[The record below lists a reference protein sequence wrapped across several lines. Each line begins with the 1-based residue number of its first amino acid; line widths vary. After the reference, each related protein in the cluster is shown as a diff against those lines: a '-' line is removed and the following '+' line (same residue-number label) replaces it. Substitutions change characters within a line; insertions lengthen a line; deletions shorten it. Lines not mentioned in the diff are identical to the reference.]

1 VIARKNREMV
11 SFAAIKDK
19 VSKHLTTFSTT
30 KLIVLV
36 TAVAIIYFLVTAG
49 LGAVRS
55 YQLHQR
61 EDRLRN
67 EVQELQ
73 VRHDRL
79 QALKDYLNS
88 DEFVEAA
95 AREQLGLVREGET
108 GFVAISSQPV
118 PTPAPDD
125 PHPELWWDI
134 LIR

>member
-1 VIARKNREMV
+1 
-11 SFAAIKDK
+11 
-19 VSKHLTTFSTT
+19 VSKHLSTFSTT
-30 KLIVLV
+30 KLIILI
-36 TAVAIIYFLVTAG
+36 TAVVIIYFLVTAA

-61 EDRLRN
+61 EGRLQG

-73 VRHDRL
+73 ARYDRL

-88 DEFVEAA
+88 DEYVEAA

-108 GFVAISSQPV
+108 GFVAISSQPA
-118 PTPAPDD
+118 PTPAPGD

>member
-1 VIARKNREMV
+1 M
-11 SFAAIKDK
+11 
-19 VSKHLTTFSTT
+19 SKHLTTFSTT
-30 KLIVLV
+30 KLIILI
-36 TAVAIIYFLVTAG
+36 TAAVIVYFLVVAG

-61 EDRLRN
+61 EGRLRS
-67 EVQELQ
+67 EVQQLQ
-73 VRHDRL
+73 ARDDRL

-88 DEFVEAA
+88 DEFIEAA

-108 GFVAISSQPV
+108 GFVTISSQPA
-118 PTPAPDD
+118 PTPAPGD

>member
-1 VIARKNREMV
+1 M
-11 SFAAIKDK
+11 
-19 VSKHLTTFSTT
+19 SKHLTTFSTT
-30 KLIVLV
+30 KLIILI
-36 TAVAIIYFLVTAG
+36 TAAVIVYFLVVAG

-61 EDRLRN
+61 EGRLRS
-67 EVQELQ
+67 EVQQLQ
-73 VRHDRL
+73 ARYDRL

-88 DEFVEAA
+88 DEFIEAA

-108 GFVAISSQPV
+108 GFVTISSQPA
-118 PTPAPDD
+118 PIPAPGD

>member
-1 VIARKNREMV
+1 
-11 SFAAIKDK
+11 

-30 KLIVLV
+30 KLIILISA
-36 TAVAIIYFLVTAG
+36 AVIVYFLVVAG
-49 LGAVRS
+49 IGAVRS

-61 EDRLRN
+61 EGSLRS
-67 EVQELQ
+67 ELQELHA
-73 VRHDRL
+73 RYDRL

-88 DEFVEAA
+88 DEFIESA

-108 GFVAISSQPV
+108 GFVAISSQPA
-118 PTPAPDD
+118 PTPAPND

>member
-1 VIARKNREMV
+1 M
-11 SFAAIKDK
+11 
-19 VSKHLTTFSTT
+19 SKHLSTFSTT
-30 KLIVLV
+30 KLIILI
-36 TAVAIIYFLVTAG
+36 TAVVIIYFLVTAG

-61 EDRLRN
+61 EGRLRG

-73 VRHDRL
+73 ARYDRL

-88 DEFVEAA
+88 DEYVEAA

-108 GFVAISSQPV
+108 GFVAISSQPAR
-118 PTPAPDD
+118 TPGPDD
-125 PHPELWWDI
+125 PHPELWWDV